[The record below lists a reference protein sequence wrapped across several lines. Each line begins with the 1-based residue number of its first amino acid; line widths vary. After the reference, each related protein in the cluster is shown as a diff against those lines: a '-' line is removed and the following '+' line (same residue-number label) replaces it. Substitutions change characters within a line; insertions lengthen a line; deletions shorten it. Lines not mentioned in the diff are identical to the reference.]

1 MTTYFPLLGVNKLTP
16 RPLVCQWHEIL
27 NEYLVQTQGPSKTII
42 RAYVNSLMCIAK
54 YYGKCSRLI
63 VKLQFCETEDFISI
77 MDPVKTF
84 V

>member
-63 VKLQFCETEDFISI
+63 VKLQFCETEHFISI